1 MTDTRSLHSL
11 AVLSALNQQRALGS
25 FCDASLSS
33 EEGTLFRAHRCVLA
47 CCSQLFSGEG
57 PVPSSAEPRLPQP
70 CSAQGLA
77 LLLDFM
83 YTGVLPL
90 TPQNLEQ
97 VQTAAVG
104 LGVPEAL
111 SLCQE
116 FRRGTETPPSDPLE
130 PGEGDKGGGKP
141 AVTGEE
147 GSGAGE
153 ARSKPTGVRR
163 GALTTTTTTTR
174 SGRRVKGPPHLR
186 DSPPSNNAP
195 PRTRRVQR
203 AAPPRMKEGGPSGA
217 DEEELQD
224 PEEKEGEEGEEAGA
238 REDTDEEYLP
248 KTAAPPHSS
257 STTGPVRARPRGR
270 TQASVSEENGDAAGT
285 GKDSKR
291 HPVQCPTCH
300 KTFLSKY
307 YLKVH
312 NRRHT
317 GEKPFACVKCGKSY
331 YRNVSW
337 TPGRYSTVLL
347 PT

>member
-57 PVPSSAEPRLPQP
+57 PVPSSAEPRLLQP

-116 FRRGTETPPSDPLE
+116 FRRGTEIPPLDPLE
-130 PGEGDKGGGKP
+130 PGEGDRGERKP

-163 GALTTTTTTTR
+163 GALTTTTTTTTR
-174 SGRRVKGPPHLR
+174 SGRRVRGPPHLR

-217 DEEELQD
+217 DQERCI
-224 PEEKEGEEGEEAGA
+224 GA
-238 REDTDEEYLP
+238 I
-248 KTAAPPHSS
+248 TAAPPHSS

-270 TQASVSEENGDAAGT
+270 TQASVSKENGDAAGT

-317 GEKPFACVKCGKSY
+317 GEKPFTCVKCGKSY
-331 YRNVSW
+331 YRKENLVEHQARNCTNRAQVVSD
-337 TPGRYSTVLL
+337 PR
-347 PT
+347 PAP